1 MRSGQIWRGSQSE
14 TRTRGATCRCA
25 VYFALVL
32 ALGIPAFAQPP
43 ARNEIPFENSGT
55 FGLVLVKVEVNGR
68 PAILI
73 VDTGSSQT
81 VISSELADI
90 TPSVWKNPV
99 FSKKGSGFT
108 GSGVYAKVTARVGAI
123 TWRDHQ
129 VVAMNMRELSKSLG
143 QKIDGM
149 LGMDFFSA
157 FDLVVVDLK
166 NHKLILQ
173 P

>member
-1 MRSGQIWRGSQSE
+1 M
-14 TRTRGATCRCA
+14 
-25 VYFALVL
+25 YFALVL